1 MRDGKVFD
9 SFVTEKLVV
18 AGMPGVFHWAAF
30 YGSSLSL
37 DHLLRHGA
45 DVEERDDVMR
55 RTQSF
60 VSIC

>member
-1 MRDGKVFD
+1 MKDGEVFD
-9 SFVTEKLVV
+9 SFVTERLLV

-30 YGSSLSL
+30 HGSSLSL
-37 DHLLRHGA
+37 DHLLRPGA
-45 DVEERDDVMR
+45 NLEERDDVMR

>member
-1 MRDGKVFD
+1 MFD
-9 SFVTEKLVV
+9 SFVTEELLV

-30 YGSSLSL
+30 YGSEVSL

-45 DVEERDDVMR
+45 NVEEIHDVMR
-55 RTQSF
+55 RPQSF